1 MGFEAYSIESEDMVS
16 RFPNLAGTIQRKLL
30 SLAAFSVTLALVL
43 ACSVFAVFGVVSLH
57 DAKWQQIRSQA
68 HILALNSAAA
78 VEFADD
84 VQADRLLA
92 VLRDQPSITHA
103 ALYSDSGELI
113 GAYPSRREVSV
124 HLAKTTTVPAGNYVY
139 EQPIANDGNVIGHLK
154 ILVDLTTVRQAIWK
168 YALLTLLVGLGS
180 FIVAISFAIVLQRGI
195 VRPIDHLARVA
206 RQIANDGNYGLR
218 VAGTVDG
225 ELGDLYRAFNC
236 MLNQLQSS
244 KQELQEAND
253 HLERRV
259 AERTAELA
267 RACEAAMA
275 ASRAKSEFLANM
287 SHEIRTPLNSIMGYA
302 DLLGNGWVDS
312 PEEREEMI
320 SAVHCSGKHLLTVI
334 DDILDLSKIESGR
347 LELDTNSVSPQQII
361 ADVLSLMQAS
371 YREKNLSLD
380 CQWQGLIPETITT
393 DAPRLRQILINLL
406 GNARKFTPSGGVKL
420 MVEMV
425 QQSASWQLRVD
436 VKDTG
441 IGIPREMHEKVFEPF
456 VQADTTVTRRFGGSG
471 LGLSIS
477 RRLARMMGGD
487 LTLTSEPALGSTF
500 ALSIDA
506 GDLRNV
512 RFLDC
517 NATGESTSRETLPA
531 QRNSTPQF
539 QGLRALVV
547 DDVIANQKLIALI
560 LTRGGASLT
569 LASNGQEA
577 CDLVV
582 SQPFDVILLDM
593 QMPIMDGYEAA
604 RKLRLA
610 GITTPIVALTAN
622 AMKGDREKCL
632 EAGCTDFISKP
643 INKDELLERMQWY
656 YLQLSPGTTVEATA
670 TTTAMPV

>member
-577 CDLVV
+577 CDLVL

>member
-1 MGFEAYSIESEDMVS
+1 MVS

-30 SLAAFSVTLALVL
+30 YLAAFSVTLALVL

-57 DAKWQQIRSQA
+57 DAQWQQIRSQA

-103 ALYSDSGELI
+103 ALYSESGELI
-113 GAYPSRREVSV
+113 GAYPDRHEVSV
-124 HLAKTTTVPAGNYVY
+124 RLAETTSVPAANYVY
-139 EQPIANDGNVIGHLK
+139 EQPITNDGTVIGHLK

-244 KQELQEAND
+244 KHELQEAND

-259 AERTAELA
+259 TERTVELA

-347 LELDTNSVSPQQII
+347 LELDTHPSSTQQIV
-361 ADVLSLMQAS
+361 ADVISLMQAS

-380 CQWQGLIPETITT
+380 CEWRGLIPETIAT

-420 MVEMV
+420 IV
-425 QQSASWQLRVD
+425 QLVPQSASSLLRID
-436 VKDTG
+436 VEDTG

-456 VQADTTVTRRFGGSG
+456 VQADSTVTRRFGGSG

-487 LTLTSEPALGSTF
+487 LTLTSEPAKGSTF

-512 RFLDC
+512 RFVDC
-517 NATGESTSRETLPA
+517 GTTGDSASPDMVPSR
-531 QRNSTPQF
+531 QNSIPQF
-539 QGLRALVV
+539 RGLRALVV

-560 LTRGGASLT
+560 LTRGGASLS

-577 CDLVV
+577 CDLVL
-582 SQPFDVILLDM
+582 SKQQPFDVILLDM

-604 RKLRLA
+604 RKLRQA

-622 AMKGDREKCL
+622 AMKGDRDKCL

-643 INKDELLERMQWY
+643 VNKEELLQRMQWY
-656 YLQLSPGTTVEATA
+656 YEQIPTGITAEATEL
-670 TTTAMPV
+670 TTAMAM

>member
-139 EQPIANDGNVIGHLK
+139 EQPISNDGNVIGHLK

-420 MVEMV
+420 MVQMV

-441 IGIPREMHEKVFEPF
+441 IGIPREMHERVFEPF

-531 QRNSTPQF
+531 QRNLTPQF

-577 CDLVV
+577 CDLVLN
-582 SQPFDVILLDM
+582 QPFDVILLDM

>member
-1 MGFEAYSIESEDMVS
+1 MVS

-139 EQPIANDGNVIGHLK
+139 EQPISNDGNVIGHLK

-420 MVEMV
+420 MVQMV

-441 IGIPREMHEKVFEPF
+441 IGIPREMHERVFEPF

-531 QRNSTPQF
+531 QRNLTPQF

-577 CDLVV
+577 CDLVLN
-582 SQPFDVILLDM
+582 QPFDVILLDM